1 MSLRSLLLIPV
12 LLGLPLS
19 AQVKS
24 FRVDPNHTVLGFKA
38 STPIFDV
45 PGHFGRHRIEIQG
58 DPTTLANLKVRV
70 ELDARSIDTANRT
83 RDEHL
88 RSADFFDVAKHPK
101 ILFVSEKAWKD
112 GDKVVVRGTLTLHGV
127 SKELDLPF
135 VPAQGMNGAG
145 TLTWSYRAQVPLN
158 RLDFGLG
165 AASIAARISLKEAVN
180 LDLLLVGFF
189 EDPAAP
195 ARKAE

>member
-1 MSLRSLLLIPV
+1 MSLRSLFLIPA
-12 LLGLPLS
+12 LFGLPLA
-19 AQVKS
+19 AQVKL

-58 DPTTLANLKVRV
+58 DPVTLANLRIRV
-70 ELDARSIDTANRT
+70 ELEARSIDTANRT

-88 RSADFFDVAKHPK
+88 RSADFFEVTKYPK
-101 ILFVSEKAWKD
+101 ITFVSDKAWKE
-112 GDKVVVRGTLTLHGV
+112 GDRVIVRGTLSLHGV

-145 TLTWSYRAQVPLN
+145 VPTWSYRAQVPLN

-165 AASIAARISLKEAVN
+165 AASIAARISLKEMVA

-189 EDPAAP
+189 EDPAP
-195 ARKAE
+195 ARKNK